1 MELKRENRI
10 LVWSVIILI
19 FITILVLVKVLFA
32 GSKDFEWGSVSDW
45 VSAACN
51 MAMAG
56 AALYAA
62 YNAKDWLKIKKKE
75 SSLPL
80 LAQFHGNHIIPLSDK
95 VREMLLGIEIAANEV
110 RVFHSDDDLYEW
122 RASLLKDSGINHK
135 KDIQEY
141 IRKSWNIYYNF
152 YMNDVAQLYK
162 SESLLKMYG
171 WEFENKKLYDSLRKK
186 KVDFFESAVNLLN
199 DYDNFIAIIYQ
210 SDKVLKHHSKQGDD
224 KLLFD
229 KELVIQLHAREK
241 VLHTLED
248 EIKKL
253 TNELKF
259 DIWK

>member
-1 MELKRENRI
+1 MELKRVNLI
-10 LVWSVIILI
+10 LLWSVIILI
-19 FITILVLVKVLFA
+19 FITVLILVKVLFT
-32 GSKDFEWGSVSDW
+32 GSKGFEWGSVSDW

-95 VREMLLGIEIAANEV
+95 VREMLVGIEIAANEV
-110 RVFHSDDDLYEW
+110 RIFHSDDDLHEC
-122 RASLLKDSGINHK
+122 RASLLRDSGINHK
-135 KDIQEY
+135 KNIQEY
-141 IRKSWNIYYNF
+141 IAKSWRIYYNF
-152 YMNDVAQLYK
+152 YMNDVIQLYK

-171 WEFENKKLYDSLRKK
+171 WEFDNEKLYDSLRIK
-186 KVDFFESAVNLLN
+186 KVDFFELAVGLLN

-224 KLLFD
+224 KSLFD
-229 KELVIQLHAREK
+229 KESVMKLHARKK
-241 VLHTLED
+241 VLHTLEN

>member
-10 LVWSVIILI
+10 LIWSVIILI
-19 FITILVLVKVLFA
+19 FITILVLVKVLFT
-32 GSKDFEWGSVSDW
+32 GSEGFEWGSVSDW
-45 VSAACN
+45 VSATCN

-95 VREMLLGIEIAANEV
+95 VREMLLGLEIAANEV
-110 RVFHSDDDLYEW
+110 RIFHSYDDLYEW
-122 RASLLKDSGINHK
+122 RASLLNASGIIHK

-141 IRKSWNIYYNF
+141 IGKSWSIYHDF
-152 YMNDVAQLYK
+152 YMNDVVQLYK

-171 WEFENKKLYDSLRKK
+171 WEFENKKQYDSLRKK
-186 KVDFFESAVNLLN
+186 KVDFFESAVKLLN
-199 DYDNFIAIIYQ
+199 DYDNFIAITYQ
-210 SDKVLKHHSKQGDD
+210 SDKVLKHRSKQGDD
-224 KLLFD
+224 KLLFNKD
-229 KELVIQLHAREK
+229 LVIQLHAREK

-253 TNELKF
+253 INEIRF

>member
-19 FITILVLVKVLFA
+19 FITIIILVKVLFTD
-32 GSKDFEWGSVSDW
+32 SKGFEWGSVSDW

-95 VREMLLGIEIAANEV
+95 VREMLLGIEMAANEV
-110 RVFHSDDDLYEW
+110 RFFHSDDDLYEW
-122 RASLLKDSGINHK
+122 RASLLKDFGINHK

-141 IRKSWNIYYNF
+141 IRNSWSVYCSF

-171 WEFENKKLYDSLRKK
+171 WEFENKKLYDSLRKN
-186 KVDFFESAVNLLN
+186 KVDFFESALNLLH

-210 SDKVLKHHSKQGDD
+210 SDKVLKNRSKKGDD
-224 KLLFD
+224 ELLFD
-229 KELVIQLHAREK
+229 KELVIQLRAREK
-241 VLHTLED
+241 LLHKLEY
-248 EIKKL
+248 EIKNL
-253 TNELKF
+253 INELKF

>member
-1 MELKRENRI
+1 MELKRVKLI
-10 LVWSVIILI
+10 LLWSVIILI
-19 FITILVLVKVLFA
+19 FITILVLVKVLFT
-32 GSKDFEWGSVSDW
+32 GSKGFEWGSVSDW

-110 RVFHSDDDLYEW
+110 RIFHSDDDLHEW
-122 RASLLKDSGINHK
+122 RASLLRDSGINHK
-135 KDIQEY
+135 KDIQEH
-141 IRKSWNIYYNF
+141 IGKAWNIYYKF
-152 YMNDVAQLYK
+152 YMNDVVQLYK
-162 SESLLKMYG
+162 SESLLKMHG
-171 WEFENKKLYDSLRKK
+171 WEFDNKKLYDSLKEK
-186 KVDFFESAVNLLN
+186 KVAFFESAVHLLN

-210 SDKVLKHHSKQGDD
+210 SDKILKYRSKQGDD

-229 KELVIQLHAREK
+229 KELVIKLHAREE

-248 EIKKL
+248 EIKEL
-253 TNELKF
+253 INELKF